1 MGVISSRWAKKGE
14 SQQVLLELVL
24 DSKGRTGSGGS
35 REREGVSD
43 STDRGWD
50 GEGHAGVCGL
60 QASVGGAAAEG
71 RRWASVTSPV
81 PRATSRPTSYP
92 GIAATLVFSHILP
105 GRLWAPT
112 WISARASW
120 LTSLPEPT
128 ADRRRW
134 TPRLRFLS
142 RASPRGPLSNV
153 HFCWLP
159 SSSVSLPRPHPPAP
173 WDAFPNDGSTKP
185 LPRALLAGTPRLKR
199 AANVLLKNLSFV
211 LRTQKIGTFPR

>member
-1 MGVISSRWAKKGE
+1 MADRGRGKAFRTAQTEGGVAGGTRASADCRPVW
-14 SQQVLLELVL
+14 
-24 DSKGRTGSGGS
+24 GGS
-35 REREGVSD
+35 SGRQAV
-43 STDRGWD
+43 
-50 GEGHAGVCGL
+50 GVCHFSS
-60 QASVGGAAAEG
+60 A
-71 RRWASVTSPV
+71 P
-81 PRATSRPTSYP
+81 PTSRPTSYP
-92 GIAATLVFSHILP
+92 GIAATLVFSHIPP

-185 LPRALLAGTPRLKR
+185 LPQALLAGTPRLKR

-211 LRTQKIGTFPR
+211 LRTQKIRTFPR